1 MFKAV
6 LLFLFFITLCF
17 IVTKF
22 CVLARLIIWMHTNYF
37 LLILTVALLN
47 VFPPSEIMC
56 CVFKFEWLWDEGI
69 NIDLIYILINE
80 N

>member
-1 MFKAV
+1 MF
-6 LLFLFFITLCF
+6 
-17 IVTKF
+17 
-22 CVLARLIIWMHTNYF
+22 
-37 LLILTVALLN
+37 
-47 VFPPSEIMC
+47 FPPSEIMC